1 MATEE
6 KTVVLSGL
14 ARTLVRGGHIEQ
26 EKAEELFKKSQKK
39 KTPFVNLVIGENLV
53 PSSTIASAS
62 AKEFG
67 IVLLCASETG
77 KISKIITNV
86 KLINLL

>member
-14 ARTLVRGGHIEQ
+14 ARTLVRGGHIEK

-39 KTPFVNLVIGENLV
+39 NKYLQKREHLQN
-53 PSSTIASAS
+53 
-62 AKEFG
+62 KFG
-67 IVLLCASETG
+67 ML
-77 KISKIITNV
+77 V
-86 KLINLL
+86 KLRILNILKKTTTSRDLL